1 MQRSLLRAST
11 PAPKKLAVILASLGM
26 LTALPA
32 AATLVEDGLSAAGM
46 AQANGNAVQLAGP
59 DTTLP
64 HASAYAT
71 DSGGGS
77 SANGSAWGHANGP
90 YRASADGI
98 GAFDSTGHFIR
109 SWEITN
115 DSGVAQHYA
124 FNFFIYYGGMSTDQG
139 FGGYGYAE
147 YAVNISRDNGSS
159 TLFKSSAKIE
169 SDGTLTTGGTAL
181 DGALLSGSS
190 YSWDGTY
197 VNIDLGI
204 LGVGESTS
212 IVYDLVSHAYGAYA
226 INSDCNGYGGYG
238 YGYGGEDI
246 AVALAVVDNGY
257 GGCTGSSYSS
267 LGDPDSLNST
277 PIPGEGLVEIP
288 AQIPEPATLALLGM
302 GLAALGLRRRRQ
314 RG

>member
-32 AATLVEDGLSAAGM
+32 AATVVDGLSAQGA
-46 AQANGNAVQLAGP
+46 AQVTGNAGQVVGP
-59 DTTLP
+59 NTSATDT
-64 HASAYAT
+64 SAYAT

-77 SANGSAWGHANGP
+77 NAYGSAWGHANGP

-109 SWEITN
+109 SWDITN
-115 DSGVAQHYA
+115 NSGVAQHYA
-124 FNFFIYYGGMSTDQG
+124 FNFYIYYGRIYTEQG
-139 FGGYGYAE
+139 IGGNGYAE
-147 YAVNISRDNGSS
+147 YAVNISRDGSS
-159 TLFKSSAKIE
+159 TLFESSAKIE
-169 SDGTLTTGGTAL
+169 SNGTLTTGGTAL
-181 DGALLSGSS
+181 DSASHSGSD

-212 IVYDLVSHAYGAYA
+212 IVYDLVSHAYGAYD
-226 INSDCNGYGGYG
+226 ISSDCNGYGGYG

-246 AVALAVVDNGY
+246 AVALAVVENGY
-257 GGCTGSSYSS
+257 GGCTGASYSS
-267 LGDPDSLNST
+267 LGDPDDGDSWPISGPSIVET
-277 PIPGEGLVEIP
+277 P
-288 AQIPEPATLALLGM
+288 AAIPEPATLALLGM

>member
-109 SWEITN
+109 SWDITN

-124 FNFFIYYGGMSTDQG
+124 FNFYIYYGRIYTEQG
-139 FGGYGYAE
+139 IGGNGYAE
-147 YAVNISRDNGSS
+147 YAVNISRDGSS
-159 TLFKSSAKIE
+159 TLFESSAKIE
-169 SDGTLTTGGTAL
+169 SNGTLTTGGTAL
-181 DGALLSGSS
+181 DSASHSGSPNRMATNAELS
-190 YSWDGTY
+190 TTIVSAA
-197 VNIDLGI
+197 VRPHQAR
-204 LGVGESTS
+204 ESQPR
-212 IVYDLVSHAYGAYA
+212 GAHRA
-226 INSDCNGYGGYG
+226 RADERRARQSRGY
-238 YGYGGEDI
+238 
-246 AVALAVVDNGY
+246 
-257 GGCTGSSYSS
+257 
-267 LGDPDSLNST
+267 
-277 PIPGEGLVEIP
+277 
-288 AQIPEPATLALLGM
+288 EPAAG
-302 GLAALGLRRRRQ
+302 RRQ
-314 RG
+314 TGWQEGSATHRVEG